1 MTKKII
7 YTPEEISDMPT
18 AALRK
23 LLQHVEDRGV
33 QRTIDAV
40 TAELAERPL
49 REGGKVA
56 CKHVSAIKQTGDG
69 IVRVHLRLAKKFDL
83 SPQSANTKHPHK
95 MLSAQG
101 GAKAGGDMLRGDV
114 ASGYYVSYRNGDNVA
129 SFGIMLKSNS
139 EEPFIYVSLNADV
152 KRYAIGQFEDAAAQY
167 EAIIYLIVVSSEGR
181 RKLLELLD
189 IYNARLDFYR
199 ENAESPQTK
208 GDG

>member
-1 MTKKII
+1 MTKPVKII

-18 AALRK
+18 AALQK
-23 LLQHVEDRGV
+23 LLQKADELGV

-40 TAELAERPL
+40 TAELSERPL
-49 REGGKVA
+49 RKGGRVA
-56 CKHVSAIKQTGDG
+56 RKHVSIIKQTADAL
-69 IVRVHLRLAKKFDL
+69 VPVQRRLAEKFDL

-101 GAKAGGDMLRGDV
+101 GAKAGGDMLSGKV
-114 ASGYYVSYRNGDNVA
+114 AVDYYVSYRNRDNVA
-129 SFGIMLKSNS
+129 SFGVMLKSNS
-139 EEPFIYVSLNADV
+139 EEPFIYVSLNADI
-152 KRYAIGQFEDAAAQY
+152 KRYAIGQFEEAAAQY

-189 IYNARLDFYR
+189 IINGVYR